1 MSSRN
6 KPPTAL
12 VLHSPYTSIQDYARE
27 KAGSALGSLLV
38 SERWPTKRHLARV
51 KCPILLIHG
60 DRDEVIPF
68 RHALRLKKESKTYK
82 ASCAL
87 HVQKGVRLFWQLFWL
102 LFGIYFG
109 YFGYFGNRHV
119 LAIRLTSCFFN
130 YRVRT
135 TTLTFSA
142 TSSIRWRCFY
152 ENTSEGRGVGAVSR
166 RRRWAWT

>member
-38 SERWPTKRHLARV
+38 SERWPTKRNLARV

-87 HVQKGVRLFWQLFWL
+87 HVQKGESLFWQLFWQ
-102 LFGIYFG
+102 
-109 YFGYFGNRHV
+109 YFGNFWLFCFFWLFWHWHV
-119 LAIRLTSCFFN
+119 LAIRMTSCF
-130 YRVRT
+130 
-135 TTLTFSA
+135 
-142 TSSIRWRCFY
+142 
-152 ENTSEGRGVGAVSR
+152 
-166 RRRWAWT
+166 

>member
-38 SERWPTKRHLARV
+38 SERWPTKRNLARV

-87 HVQKGVRLFWQLFWL
+87 HVQKGVSLFWQLFWQ
-102 LFGIYFG
+102 

-119 LAIRLTSCFFN
+119 LAIRLTMCF
-130 YRVRT
+130 
-135 TTLTFSA
+135 
-142 TSSIRWRCFY
+142 
-152 ENTSEGRGVGAVSR
+152 
-166 RRRWAWT
+166 